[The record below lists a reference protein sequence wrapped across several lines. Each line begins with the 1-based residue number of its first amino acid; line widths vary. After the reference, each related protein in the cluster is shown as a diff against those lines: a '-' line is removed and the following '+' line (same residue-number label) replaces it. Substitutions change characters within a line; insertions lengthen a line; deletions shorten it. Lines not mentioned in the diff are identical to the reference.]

1 MNDVAV
7 MNKTLMTVKEVAG
20 VLLCHI
26 DTVHNW
32 IDKLYPDI
40 KQNGKTTYL
49 NEEQVTRIKQAMDQN
64 YSLRNAPKVTADG
77 LASTGKVIN
86 TDLEM
91 LEKARDFMEWAAVK
105 IKTIEAENITMKPKA
120 EIYDRIANGEGSK
133 LLSEV
138 GKINGIGPRKIFEL
152 LSDHGII
159 FRRNGAWEAKKD
171 LVERDL
177 FRMKDRIAYTDDCGM
192 DHVAKQLYVTPKGE
206 LWITKHMFTSESGKT
221 QIDAAAFAGAG
232 NEAHK

>member
-1 MNDVAV
+1 MKEIALNND
-7 MNKTLMTVKEVAG
+7 KRMTVKEVAG
-20 VLLCHI
+20 ALGV
-26 DTVHNW
+26 DPSTVT
-32 IDKLYPDI
+32 KRVRELFPDI
-40 KQNGKTTYL
+40 LQNGKTTYL
-49 NEEQVTRIKQAMDQN
+49 NEVQVTALK
-64 YSLRNAPKVTADG
+64 TALTSNG
-77 LASTGKVIN
+77 HLGQLSEVKNTT

-105 IKTIEAENITMKPKA
+105 IKTIEAENVVMKPKA

-138 GKINGIGPRKIFEL
+138 GKINGIGPRKIFDL

-159 FRRNGAWEAKKD
+159 FRRNGAWEAKQD

-177 FRMKDRIAYTDDCGM
+177 FRMKDRIAYTDDCGV

-206 LWITKHMFTSESGKT
+206 VWITKRLFSGE
-221 QIDAAAFAGAG
+221 IDAAAFAGAG
-232 NEAHK
+232 NEARK